1 MKKLITSLVGKALCL
16 LFLAGP
22 LLLQAQTDK
31 LLVDL
36 ADEMYEFG
44 DFEDALGIYMQAI
57 DENPN
62 NVRAHLQIG
71 NCFLKT
77 TSRKKNAIKYFKSA
91 YDLDPEISNEIFFLI
106 GEGYRFGYEFDRAVD
121 FYDLFLEQLETNR
134 RLFIGADVDALAKR
148 TQRRIFE
155 CQNAKEYTQNP
166 KKMTIVNLGSK
177 VNSEYEDYAPS
188 ISMDQQTLI
197 FTSKRAGSTGGFK
210 DHDNKFFEDIW
221 MSSFSGDEW
230 SAPINMGEEINS
242 DEHESNLGLNPD
254 GTILYIYKD
263 EDGGDIYFSENAKG
277 GWSKPKPLGKTINTD
292 YRETSVSVSGDGQK
306 MFFTSNRPGGVG
318 NDDIYVAEADGKG
331 GWENAVLLSETI
343 NTTYSEESPIFD
355 VNSNTL
361 YFSSKGH
368 RGMGGFDLYK
378 SVQDP
383 ESGEWSEPVNLGY
396 PINSTDDDLY
406 FTLAQDGKT
415 AYFSSFKEDSEG
427 GNDIYMIYPVDSE
440 DIDSIADVITEPDT
454 ALAGKNGE
462 GVDGIENENNEPVS
476 YSLNVVD
483 ADTKSAVPVMM
494 KLYNKD
500 SNEELFSSYLD
511 LGLYTHDFRDA
522 EETEYMITLE
532 SDGYQ
537 FQTIKL
543 KVPAMTSELQELSK
557 SVVMRKPRVKS
568 INQLR
573 NVYFS
578 FDEFTLKT
586 ESSRELDLLEK
597 MMRESPEMTVEIA
610 GHTDDVGSEEYNK
623 SLSMKRAKSVRDY
636 LVGKGVGSE
645 RVQARGYGKSRPL
658 ASNDD
663 EDEGRELNRR
673 TEFIILKK

>member
-1 MKKLITSLVGKALCL
+1 MKKLITSLVRRAFCL
-16 LFLAGP
+16 LFLALP

-44 DFEDALGIYMQAI
+44 DFEDALGIYLQAI

-71 NCFLKT
+71 NCYLKT

-91 YDLDPEISNEIFFLI
+91 YDLDPEISNKIFFLI

-134 RLFIGADVDALAKR
+134 RLFIGDDVDALVKR

-166 KKMTIVNLGSK
+166 KKLTIVNLGSK

-188 ISMDQQTLI
+188 ISTDQQTLI

-221 MSSFSGDEW
+221 MSTFTGDEW
-230 SAPINMGEEINS
+230 SAPVNMGEEINS

-254 GTILYIYKD
+254 GNILYIYKD
-263 EDGGDIYFSENAKG
+263 ENGGDIYFSEKSKG
-277 GWSKPKPLGKTINTD
+277 AWSKPKPLGKTINTE
-292 YRETSVSVSGDGQK
+292 YRETSVSVSADGQK
-306 MFFTSNRPGGVG
+306 LFFTSNRPGGKG
-318 NDDIYVAEADGKG
+318 SDDIYVAETDGKG
-331 GWENAVLLSETI
+331 GWKNAELLSEII
-343 NTTYSEESPIFD
+343 NTPYSEESPIFD

-368 RGMGGFDLYK
+368 KGMGGFDLYK
-378 SVQDP
+378 SEQNP
-383 ESGEWSEPVNLGY
+383 ETGEWSEPVNLGY
-396 PINSTDDDLY
+396 PINSADDDLY

-440 DIDSIADVITEPDT
+440 DIDSIADVIIPRSDT
-454 ALAGKNGE
+454 SELAGR
-462 GVDGIENENNEPVS
+462 DAANNEPVS
-476 YSLNVVD
+476 YSLSVID
-483 ADTKSAVPVMM
+483 ADTKAAVPVMM
-494 KLYNKD
+494 KLYDKD
-500 SNEELFSSYLD
+500 NNEELFSSYLD

-522 EETEYMITLE
+522 EDTEYMITLE
-532 SDGYQ
+532 ADGYQ

-543 KVPAMTSELQELSK
+543 KVPAMGSEPQALSK
-557 SVVMRKPRVKS
+557 SVVMRRPRVKS
-568 INQLR
+568 INNLR

-578 FDEFTLKT
+578 FDEFTLRP

-597 MMRESPEMTVEIA
+597 MMRELPEMTIEIA
-610 GHTDDVGSEEYNK
+610 GHTDDIGSEEYNK
-623 SLSMKRAKSVRDY
+623 ALSMKRANSVRDY
-636 LVGKGVGSE
+636 LVGKGIGSD
-645 RVQARGYGKSRPL
+645 RVQARGYGKTKPL